1 MDYKQWAL
9 SVFQIESQAILSL
22 GENLT
27 EDFSHAVNAIHQ
39 TSGKVIVMGVGKS
52 GIMGRKIAGTL
63 ASTGTP
69 AIFIHPTDAIHGDL
83 GMIQTGDIIL
93 AVSYSGETEEI
104 LRLIPFFLNKKHLLL
119 SVTGNPLS
127 TLAKQSQYHLNVKV
141 EKEACPLELAPTSS
155 ATATLVMGDALA
167 VALMNLRNFSPEH
180 FAVFHPGG
188 SLGKRLITT
197 VESVMI
203 KENLPVITAE
213 SSMKSLIETM
223 TKGKLG
229 IAIVVNDTNHSII
242 TGIVTDGDLR
252 RAMDKYESTF
262 FRLTVGEIMT
272 SSPKMISPQTK
283 MAEAEIL
290 MTDYKISALLVAEN
304 QRLMGVVQ
312 VYQVNI

>member
-9 SVFQIESQAILSL
+9 TVFQIESQAILAL
-22 GENLT
+22 GARLT
-27 EDFSHAVNAIHQ
+27 EDFSLAVGAIHQ
-39 TSGKVIVMGVGKS
+39 SAGKVIVMGVGKS
-52 GIMGRKIAGTL
+52 GIMGRKIAATL

-83 GMIQTGDIIL
+83 GMIQAEDIIL
-93 AVSYSGETEEI
+93 TVSYSGETEE
-104 LRLIPFFLNKKHLLL
+104 LLKLIPFFQARKHLLIAI
-119 SVTGNPLS
+119 TGNLNS
-127 TLAKQSQYHLNVKV
+127 TLAKQSSYHLDVKV
-141 EKEACPLELAPTSS
+141 DKEACPLELAPTSS

-203 KENLPVITAE
+203 KENLPLIQAE
-213 SSMKSLIETM
+213 TLMKSLVEVM

-229 IAIVVNDTNHSII
+229 MAIVVNNAEERII

-262 FRLTVGEIMT
+262 FQLVCSDIMT
-272 SSPKMISPQTK
+272 VSPKIISPQTK
-283 MAEAEIL
+283 MAEAELL
-290 MTDYKISALLVAEN
+290 MTELKISALLVADN
-304 QRLMGVVQ
+304 KRLLGVIQ